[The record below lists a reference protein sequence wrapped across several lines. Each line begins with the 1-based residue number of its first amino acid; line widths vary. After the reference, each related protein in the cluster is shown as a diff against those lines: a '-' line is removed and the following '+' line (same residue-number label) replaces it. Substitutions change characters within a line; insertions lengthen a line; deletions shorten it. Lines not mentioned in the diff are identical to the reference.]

1 MTITP
6 ITFILHREGMAT
18 PIAWASSILTADP
31 EHAHLR
37 IEHDGETARCM
48 FCYADDA
55 PVHIT
60 VAKPSDRMLD
70 RIAAEVLAAVY
81 RARQAAD
88 GVEEPAFTIVTR
100 AAASA
105 PTL

>member
-6 ITFILHREGMAT
+6 ITFTLHREGL
-18 PIAWASSILTADP
+18 LTADP

-55 PVHIT
+55 PVHVT

-70 RIAAEVLAAVY
+70 RIAAEVLAAIY
-81 RARQAAD
+81 RARRAAD
-88 GVEEPAFTIVTR
+88 VEEPAFTIVAG
-100 AAASA
+100 AAA
-105 PTL
+105 

>member
-6 ITFILHREGMAT
+6 ITFTLHREGL
-18 PIAWASSILTADP
+18 LTADP

-37 IEHDGETARCM
+37 IEHDGETAHCM

-55 PVHIT
+55 AVHVT

-81 RARQAAD
+81 NARKAAD
-88 GVEEPAFTIVTR
+88 GVEEPAFTIVGK
-100 AAASA
+100 APASEA
-105 PTL
+105 SR

>member
-6 ITFILHREGMAT
+6 ITFTLHSAGL
-18 PIAWASSILTADP
+18 LTADP

-37 IEHDGETARCM
+37 IEHDGEAALCTL
-48 FCYADDA
+48 CYGDDA
-55 PVHIT
+55 PVRIT

-81 RARQAAD
+81 HARQAAD

-100 AAASA
+100 AAA
-105 PTL
+105 